1 MTIPT
6 IKTRPTETADPM
18 PKSKMQFNRYL
29 FENLICNLEC
39 QIESWIRKADSG
51 ELDRVASDALRLK
64 AEGLGYATRLLN
76 AFEPEFRELAECARH
91 TPRGW

>member
-1 MTIPT
+1 
-6 IKTRPTETADPM
+6 
-18 PKSKMQFNRYL
+18 MQFNPYL

-51 ELDRVASDALRLK
+51 ELNPVASHALRRK

-76 AFEPEFRELAECARH
+76 AFEPEFRELVECARR
-91 TPRGW
+91 PPE